1 VRRQDAAVNPAAVL
15 SRVALLCL
23 GAYNSSPRTA
33 RASARAQLSQW
44 GRSDLSD
51 DIETV
56 VGELVANAVQASER
70 DGTPVALRL
79 VLTPASV
86 LVEVFDSAPGL
97 PAPRDA
103 DYAAE
108 SGRGLHIVTALS
120 VDWGWAP
127 TRGGKVVWAEVP
139 AGP

>member
-1 VRRQDAAVNPAAVL
+1 VNPAAVL
-15 SRVALLCL
+15 SRAALLCL
-23 GAYNSSPRTA
+23 GPYDSSPRTA

-51 DIETV
+51 DTELV
-56 VGELVANAVQASER
+56 VSELVANAVQASER

-79 VLTPASV
+79 VLTPDSV

-97 PAPRDA
+97 PAPRKA
-103 DYAAE
+103 DHAAE
-108 SGRGLHIVTALS
+108 SGRGLLVVAALS

-127 TRGGKVVWAEVP
+127 TWGGKVVWAKVP
-139 AGP
+139 TEP